1 MDYEHEHL
9 PLSQVIDE
17 FKEWCTSRKKQSRT
31 ADNLWKHVISLLTY
45 HPRSTVLGRLG
56 ISHGQLKK
64 HLNRKNSKSKYK
76 VEAQTSK
83 PKDFDFVECKL
94 PLDKIIPTESMP
106 CCDIELKKPNGTTLL
121 IKMAGQ
127 ALLSSLI
134 KSFIE

>member
-1 MDYEHEHL
+1 MKLEHL
-9 PLSQVIDE
+9 SLSQVIDE
-17 FKEWCTSRKKQSRT
+17 FKEWRTSRKKQSRIP
-31 ADNLWKHVISLLTY
+31 DYLWKHVIPLLAD

-64 HLNRKNSKSKYK
+64 HLNRHNSKPQYK

-83 PKDFDFVECKL
+83 PKDFDFIECKL
-94 PLDKIIPTESMP
+94 PLYKIIPTECMP

-121 IKMAGQ
+121 IKMADQ

-134 KSFIE
+134 RSFIE

>member
-1 MDYEHEHL
+1 MKLEHL
-9 PLSQVIDE
+9 SLSQVIDE
-17 FKEWCTSRKKQSRT
+17 FKEWRTSRKKQSRIP
-31 ADNLWKHVISLLTY
+31 DHLWKHVTPLLAD

-64 HLNRKNSKSKYK
+64 HLNRQNPKPKYK

-83 PKDFDFVECKL
+83 PKDCDFIECKL

-121 IKMAGQ
+121 IKMADQ

-134 KSFIE
+134 RSFIE